1 MKFKLY
7 FQKLSLLQKIE
18 LYLLIIMFYGVILY
32 FSNDIYNSFNKT
44 QNNIKSPKVL
54 QYQKSL
60 KIINSKITTKNKIAI
75 VNIIEQNNSRN
86 NIFTESINIQDY
98 KVNLKL
104 SGSFIDI
111 INILN
116 FYQTHF
122 LIVYY
127 RLDNVSN
134 KTYCDIKL
142 DIKYIFNENKKNE
155 TIKTLSNP
163 FLVKK
168 VIKIKKV
175 KKKVIKRK
183 PLKISAIVSSE
194 VLINNSWYVE
204 NDIINNRKIIKVGMD
219 SVEILDIEKNKRY
232 TLRVHNE

>member
-18 LYLLIIMFYGVILY
+18 FYLLIIMFYGILLY

-44 QNNIKSPKVL
+44 KNNIKSPKIL
-54 QYQKSL
+54 HYQKSL
-60 KIINSKITTKNKIAI
+60 KILNSKITTKNKNVLI
-75 VNIIEQNNSRN
+75 NIIEKNNSKN

-98 KVNLKL
+98 KVNIKL
-104 SGSFIDI
+104 SGSFINVM
-111 INILN
+111 NILN

-127 RLDNVSN
+127 RLDNVNN
-134 KTYCDIKL
+134 KIYCDIKL
-142 DIKYIFNENKKNE
+142 DIKYIFNENKENE
-155 TIKTLSNP
+155 TIKILSNP

-168 VIKIKKV
+168 VRKIKKV
-175 KKKVIKRK
+175 KRIVIQRK

-194 VLINNSWYVE
+194 VLINNNWYAK
-204 NDIINNRKIIKVGMD
+204 NDIIDNRKIIKVGMD

-232 TLRVHNE
+232 TLRVQDE